1 MGDITGRSITR
12 RQVSLSRPACA
23 PEALLGRSNIGQG
36 KCRDTERIC
45 FTAVPAVCEVAS
57 CYEHVWGG
65 RTCPGVLIVA
75 GPPFFSEKCSF
86 LAALTYLSFSHC
98 ETETI
103 SATSANCDP
112 SLLTGTNTHAHSFAN
127 QPSLQ
132 TQRSNLQTG
141 LPNSTICR
149 LKAAYLQTFLEIVW
163 KHYERMAEVH
173 GHLP

>member
-98 ETETI
+98 A
-103 SATSANCDP
+103 SWCRNPRRPLLRRPPTSLHNLASRHTP
-112 SLLTGTNTHAHSFAN
+112 PGQPPN
-127 QPSLQ
+127 QDFGLHGSSDCSQ
-132 TQRSNLQTG
+132 GSIAGNLEHCAG
-141 LPNSTICR
+141 GVGR
-149 LKAAYLQTFLEIVW
+149 RGRWE
-163 KHYERMAEVH
+163 
-173 GHLP
+173 G

>member
-98 ETETI
+98 VQRGDSVDLEQGE
-103 SATSANCDP
+103 CDVHDA
-112 SLLTGTNTHAHSFAN
+112 LVL
-127 QPSLQ
+127 
-132 TQRSNLQTG
+132 G
-141 LPNSTICR
+141 LPQ
-149 LKAAYLQTFLEIVW
+149 AAVLAG
-163 KHYERMAEVH
+163 RAD
-173 GHLP
+173 GRGD

>member
-98 ETETI
+98 AAPLTAPPTAPFI
-103 SATSANCDP
+103 PPQLDAPATAHWRRW
-112 SLLTGTNTHAHSFAN
+112 TGTHCTHGARG
-127 QPSLQ
+127 
-132 TQRSNLQTG
+132 TRSKHGCRCAGRQHVFRRRVA
-141 LPNSTICR
+141 LP
-149 LKAAYLQTFLEIVW
+149 AARHTAAAAAPQV
-163 KHYERMAEVH
+163 A
-173 GHLP
+173 P

>member
-12 RQVSLSRPACA
+12 TQVSLSRPACA

-98 ETETI
+98 VRVEAYYQSGSLPLAFEQLDSGTWNSPADQLLHLIVDLEVDPGST
-103 SATSANCDP
+103 ATTCGASQQVCAAP
-112 SLLTGTNTHAHSFAN
+112 
-127 QPSLQ
+127 
-132 TQRSNLQTG
+132 
-141 LPNSTICR
+141 LPVYPILNS
-149 LKAAYLQTFLEIVW
+149 
-163 KHYERMAEVH
+163 
-173 GHLP
+173 

>member
-12 RQVSLSRPACA
+12 TQVSLSRPACA

-98 ETETI
+98 AAVALRGI
-103 SATSANCDP
+103 SKKRKVVAAQRAAM
-112 SLLTGTNTHAHSFAN
+112 SLRAQQCSPVAD
-127 QPSLQ
+127 
-132 TQRSNLQTG
+132 
-141 LPNSTICR
+141 
-149 LKAAYLQTFLEIVW
+149 
-163 KHYERMAEVH
+163 
-173 GHLP
+173 HLDG